1 MMTRSEAK
9 AVLVAWREASKQI
22 SAACRNKALL
32 LKKLSNLSELSGSPA
47 VDITIT
53 GKDSTGNIVSE
64 PGFAFL
70 PRGNSTGDP
79 TARVAEQR
87 MEYQRNLDAL
97 TAEVDVLEDYYMAV
111 LRLVALL
118 PEPHA
123 KILHLHYC
131 TANPGYT
138 TPAGKA
144 IYFQRLR
151 NATEAFQ
158 ALDAPTIPDILKEDD
173 PRAL

>member
-1 MMTRSEAK
+1 MTRSEAK
-9 AVLVAWREASKQI
+9 AVLVAWKKAARAL
-22 SAACRNKALL
+22 SAACRSKALL

-47 VDITIT
+47 VDITVT

-64 PGFAFL
+64 PGYAFL

-87 MEYQRNLDAL
+87 MEIKRDLDAI

-111 LRLVALL
+111 LRLVTQL
-118 PEPHA
+118 PEAHA

-138 TPAGKA
+138 TSAGKEN
-144 IYFQRLR
+144 YYNRLR
-151 NATEAFQ
+151 AATTALQ
-158 ALDAPTIPDILKEDD
+158 ALDAPPIPDILKEDD
-173 PRAL
+173 PDGL

>member
-1 MMTRSEAK
+1 MTRSEAK
-9 AVLVAWREASKQI
+9 AVLIAWRGAAKQLPP
-22 SAACRNKALL
+22 ACRNKALL

-47 VDITIT
+47 VDITVRGI
-53 GKDSTGNIVSE
+53 DSAGNIVSV
-64 PGFAFL
+64 PGYAFL

-87 MEYQRNLDAL
+87 MEIRRDLDAI

-111 LRLVALL
+111 LRLVVQL
-118 PEPHA
+118 PEAHA

-138 TPAGKA
+138 TSEGKEN
-144 IYFQRLR
+144 YFNRLR
-151 NATEAFQ
+151 AATTAFQ
-158 ALDAPTIPDILKEDD
+158 ALDAPPIPDILKEDD
-173 PRAL
+173 RDAV